1 MARNVNRRDFVKG
14 GAAAGAALVMSGLA
28 AGCAPQT
35 APQHQQ
41 AAVPDSAE
49 GASEL
54 MDAQKAQ
61 APWAFEVPPEPIAE
75 SDIGETVEADIIV
88 VGGGTSGLCTAL
100 SAVEAGAQV
109 VLISASKAPVSRGG
123 SIHGIKSKVMEKCG
137 VEPYDLEKYMERERI
152 LASNAIDHKKWM
164 KFIRNSEESI
174 NWLADHMEA
183 KGVAMGIEQ
192 GAPATL
198 FGPDDMQ
205 CMPLAAHGAYSEDM
219 PAGIGQPLVVNAL
232 AEILTEKGADVR
244 FQMKGEQLVR
254 DDEMRGRVSAVIAR
268 DLKEDGFI
276 KFVGRKA
283 IVLATGDFS
292 ADKEMM
298 AKYCPSMLPLID
310 DGAGE
315 DYDIG
320 LYTKGLYK
328 GDGHKMG
335 LWVGAGWQ
343 RNIPNCP
350 MVNVAQGTGAHAF
363 CGHCGLLLNENGE
376 RFSNELALHS
386 FSGRQIL
393 NQPGGH
399 AFAIWGTNYAE
410 DNGPWYVDGL
420 CTDPPL
426 TAAEMLESWDIDAA
440 DEYFLKFDTLEEMVD
455 ALGLPAEAA
464 LASIERYNA
473 LCEAGVDED
482 FMKRADQMI
491 PLKDGPFYGMEVQGR
506 FLTVLGG
513 LRTNE
518 SLQVC
523 QDDDTPI
530 EGLYNVGTMI
540 GDYFAN
546 TYTFLMEGA
555 NYGNC
560 VTFGYLLGRDLAAL

>member
-1 MARNVNRRDFVKG
+1 MKSNIERRDFVKG
-14 GAAAGAALVMSGLA
+14 GVAGTTLAMLGLL
-28 AGCAPQT
+28 AGCSPRNGGLESGDALPETSEHESFVMDSQS
-35 APQHQQ
+35 AQSQWSFEIP
-41 AAVPDSAE
+41 PD
-49 GASEL
+49 
-54 MDAQKAQ
+54 
-61 APWAFEVPPEPIAE
+61 PIRE
-75 SDIGETVEADIIV
+75 DDIRETVEADIVV

-100 SAVEAGAQV
+100 SAVEQGASV

-123 SIHGIKSKVMEKCG
+123 SIHGVKSKIMEKFG
-137 VEPYDLEKYMERERI
+137 IQPYDLERYTERERI
-152 LASNAIDHKKWM
+152 LASNAIDQKKWM
-164 KFIRNSEESI
+164 RFVRNSEESI
-174 NWLADHMEA
+174 NWLADHMDA
-183 KGVAMGIEQ
+183 RGVAMGIEQ

-198 FGPDDMQ
+198 FGPDDVQ
-205 CMPLAAHGAYSEDM
+205 HVPLAAHGAYSDDM

-232 AEILTEKGADVR
+232 ADILVEKGGDVR
-244 FQMKGEQLVR
+244 FQIKGEQLVR
-254 DDEMRGRVSAVIAR
+254 DDDGQGRVSAVIAR
-268 DLKEDGFI
+268 DLKDDGLI
-276 KFVGRKA
+276 KFAGKKA

-298 AKYCPSMLPLID
+298 AKYCPSMLGLIAD
-310 DGAGE
+310 DAGE

-335 LWVGAGWQ
+335 LWVGAAWQ
-343 RNIPNCP
+343 RNVPNCP

-363 CGHCGLLLNENGE
+363 CGHCGLLLNVRGE

-386 FSGRQIL
+386 FSGRAIL
-393 NQPGGH
+393 NQPEGK
-399 AFAIWGTNYAE
+399 AYAIWGTNYAE
-410 DNGPWYVDGL
+410 ENGPWYIDGL
-420 CTDPPL
+420 CTDAPL
-426 TAAEMLESWDIDAA
+426 TASEMLASWDVDA
-440 DEYFLKFDTLEEMVD
+440 DDGYFLKCDTLEEMVD
-455 ALGLPAEAA
+455 ALGLPADTA
-464 LASIERYNA
+464 LASIARYNE
-473 LCEAGVDED
+473 LCEKGDDED
-482 FMKRADQMI
+482 FMKRSDQMI
-491 PLKDGPFYGMEVQGR
+491 PIKEGPFYGMEVQGR

-518 SLQVC
+518 KMQVC
-523 QDDDTPI
+523 QEDDTPI